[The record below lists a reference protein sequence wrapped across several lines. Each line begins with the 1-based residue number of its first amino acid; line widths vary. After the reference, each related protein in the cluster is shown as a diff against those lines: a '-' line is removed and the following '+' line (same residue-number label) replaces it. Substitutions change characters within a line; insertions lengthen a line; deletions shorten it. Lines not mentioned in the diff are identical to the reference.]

1 MNGNYMD
8 WTTYLTDDPMT
19 KYQGKIPNGPINKF
33 YEVPAGEFLPTQKVS
48 QEV

>member
-19 KYQGKIPNGPINKF
+19 TYQGKIPNGPINEF
-33 YEVPAGEFLPTQKVS
+33 YEVPAGEFLPSQKVS